1 MRPISDATNIE
12 ANGWKSKDHCNMMVK
27 RMGLTSHIDT
37 SSISSTLNAFG
48 GSNIFDARAEYIAR
62 ISTKMNPVREPLQ
75 SDESNLLP
83 SKASASELSFIEM
96 WLQTL
101 KESFNVLICNVQP
114 EDIDYRV
121 TLLSKGRAFNSVIE
135 ATCLFEPMEHFTR
148 CPECRQIEDACK
160 MFERIPQRDSVSWNT
175 VVVGYA

>member
-83 SKASASELSFIEM
+83 SKASASD
-96 WLQTL
+96 
-101 KESFNVLICNVQP
+101 QP
-114 EDIDYRV
+114 WEC
-121 TLLSKGRAFNSVIE
+121 VIE